1 MSGGDADIIPLDVS
15 PDISPSWTIS
25 LLFTWHRT
33 FPVFISPPPFAGI
46 RYKATYRYLYKTDR
60 GRSVRLGV
68 WVNAVFK
75 YSLYDL
81 GEMSEVGRKIVM
93 NGRICLR
100 GKISR
105 GCHLHWLPVRTAPT
119 PSFKVTQFFDAEYL
133 GNGTTYRQFQWNR
146 H

>member
-93 NGRICLR
+93 N
-100 GKISR
+100 
-105 GCHLHWLPVRTAPT
+105 
-119 PSFKVTQFFDAEYL
+119 
-133 GNGTTYRQFQWNR
+133 
-146 H
+146 